1 DRRPGLFGG
10 SGQRN
15 PDVGVLRLART
26 VDDAPHHSDPQLLRT
41 GIARLPGTAPLA
53 QVALNLLR
61 HFLKERRRRA
71 ATSRTCRDL
80 RREAPQSERLED
92 LLGNLHLL
100 GAITAGARRE
110 RHADRVA
117 DTLLQQNR

>member
-1 DRRPGLFGG
+1 M
-10 SGQRN
+10 
-15 PDVGVLRLART
+15 LRLAWT
-26 VDDAPHHSDPQLLRT
+26 VDDAPHYRNPQLLRT
-41 GIARLPGTAPLA
+41 GIARLPGSAPLA
-53 QVALNLLR
+53 QVALNLLG
-61 HFLKERRRRA
+61 HFLKESRRGA

-80 RREAPQSERLED
+80 RRKAPQSERLED

-100 GAITAGARRE
+100 GAIATGARRE